1 MGLSGATDDM
11 REIIQKRDEGDMRAT
26 MAHSIFV
33 YRIQSAIGQMTASLG
48 GIDALVFAGTIGE
61 RSDEI
66 RRFVSQKLGYL
77 GFRLD
82 DTKNENPEFTDNH
95 AVVSAED
102 SKPIYIV
109 QTDETDQMINRA
121 LAILDAE

>member
-1 MGLSGATDDM
+1 
-11 REIIQKRDEGDMRAT
+11 
-26 MAHSIFV
+26 MA
-33 YRIQSAIGQMTASLG
+33 ASLG

-82 DTKNENPEFTDNH
+82 DAKNEAPEFTDAH
-95 AVVSAED
+95 AVVSAVD
-102 SKPIYIV
+102 SKPIYII

-121 LAILDAE
+121 LAILDAEE